1 MYRLFIVVLFIFY
14 CIIRTAIIVISKDS
28 NKTEDRFEKMEGYG
42 KWLGLAMMR
51 ISVLISIF
59 LCLGWKVYFLDKLD
73 LLNIDWALIFILGLG
88 LFIGN
93 VLLHFEL

>member
-1 MYRLFIVVLFIFY
+1 
-14 CIIRTAIIVISKDS
+14 
-28 NKTEDRFEKMEGYG
+28 MEGYG

-93 VLLHFEL
+93 VLLHFKL